1 MIEIAIHPFV
11 AGVVVGFVIA
21 LLLFGI
27 VLMRFGRKD
36 KEKGDKQ

>member
-11 AGVVVGFVIA
+11 AGMIVGFLIA

-27 VLMRFGRKD
+27 ALIWFGRKD
-36 KEKGDKQ
+36 KKKGDKQ